1 MYYDMQCRSH
11 CEQETTRYVLLKEG
25 LLAIFVK
32 LDFIRQSKMA
42 YHLKVKLEDISNFF
56 DIFYS
61 FDLKKSFLEFGNDT
75 TLNYTSIALSYL
87 VSKKLNFLK
96 KKLTT

>member
-1 MYYDMQCRSH
+1 
-11 CEQETTRYVLLKEG
+11 
-25 LLAIFVK
+25 
-32 LDFIRQSKMA
+32 MA

-87 VSKKLNFLK
+87 VSKKLNFFK
-96 KKLTT
+96 EKINNLTLFPLGSSFHVQLS

>member
-1 MYYDMQCRSH
+1 
-11 CEQETTRYVLLKEG
+11 
-25 LLAIFVK
+25 
-32 LDFIRQSKMA
+32 MA

-75 TLNYTSIALSYL
+75 TLNYKSIALSYL
-87 VSKKLNFLK
+87 VRKKLNFFK
-96 KKLTT
+96 EKINNLTLFPLGSSLHVQLS